1 MPNPTPSLETGW
13 GKSAAAGSVATA
25 PGEGARPCLR
35 HSVPTGP
42 CAPPWVPSGSWRKKN
57 YLGVRPSRKPKGSE
71 HAQPHVPPS
80 LSPRPSIGSARGAR
94 RRTRRST
101 SEDHSIGPTEGGS
114 PGSGSGRQGNRPESI
129 YTTGGGAAPG
139 VSPPPDAHIRAQ
151 EGVGP
156 ALSRGPEPGTGSPGI
171 CQVPGRARAPGWLVP
186 TSLAAAPGAPTADW
200 LGPTQLLWG
209 RVLPGRPSPAGP
221 RLPAGLGRTSP
232 PARRGA
238 EGRASASR
246 RPGAWAGWHDW
257 MPPPSGGVPFLS
269 ARRSGAP
276 PP

>member
-1 MPNPTPSLETGW
+1 MWQQPPGKEPGPASVTRFLRDRAPRPGSRRVLGGRRTTWACDPRGSRRARNTPSRTYLHHCPP
-13 GKSAAAGSVATA
+13 APALVQPAA
-25 PGEGARPCLR
+25 PGDERGGARPRTIPL
-35 HSVPTGP
+35 
-42 CAPPWVPSGSWRKKN
+42 
-57 YLGVRPSRKPKGSE
+57 
-71 HAQPHVPPS
+71 AQ
-80 LSPRPSIGSARGAR
+80 RRGAHR
-94 RRTRRST
+94 GAGLVARATGRSPSTRL
-101 SEDHSIGPTEGGS
+101 GA
-114 PGSGSGRQGNRPESI
+114 GRPPE
-129 YTTGGGAAPG
+129 YH
-139 VSPPPDAHIRAQ
+139 PPDAHIRAQ

>member
-139 VSPPPDAHIRAQ
+139 VSPPPRRPYKGTGRGGASFIP
-151 EGVGP
+151 GP
-156 ALSRGPEPGTGSPGI
+156 GARNREPGYLPGPRARPGPRMASPDQPRRRPRCPDSRLARPHPAALGPRSARPA
-171 CQVPGRARAPGWLVP
+171 QPGR
-186 TSLAAAPGAPTADW
+186 
-200 LGPTQLLWG
+200 
-209 RVLPGRPSPAGP
+209 
-221 RLPAGLGRTSP
+221 SP
-232 PARRGA
+232 PARGPGSDFAPGPTGCGGA
-238 EGRASASR
+238 GQC
-246 RPGAWAGWHDW
+246 
-257 MPPPSGGVPFLS
+257 L
-269 ARRSGAP
+269 
-276 PP
+276 

>member
-1 MPNPTPSLETGW
+1 MEEEELPGRATLAEAEGLGTRP
-13 GKSAAAGSVATA
+13 AARTSIT
-25 PGEGARPCLR
+25 
-35 HSVPTGP
+35 
-42 CAPPWVPSGSWRKKN
+42 
-57 YLGVRPSRKPKGSE
+57 
-71 HAQPHVPPS
+71 VPPPQHWF
-80 LSPRPSIGSARGAR
+80 SPRRPETNEEEHVRGPF
-94 RRTRRST
+94 
-101 SEDHSIGPTEGGS
+101 HWPNGGGLTGERVWS
-114 PGSGSGRQGNRPESI
+114 PGQQAGVHLHDWGRGGPRSI
-129 YTTGGGAAPG
+129 T
-139 VSPPPDAHIRAQ
+139 PPDAHIRAQ